1 RDFHVTGVQ
10 TCALP
15 IFYLKSD
22 EEIDLIKA
30 SAQVLGKA
38 HGEVAKWIKPGVST
52 AQLDKIAESFIRD
65 HGGIPSFKG
74 FGGSGR
80 IPAFPGSLCISVNE
94 EIGRAHV

>member
-1 RDFHVTGVQ
+1 M
-10 TCALP
+10 
-15 IFYLKSD
+15 IYLKSD

-74 FGGSGR
+74 FGARGEYRRFRVLFVFRSTR
-80 IPAFPGSLCISVNE
+80 
-94 EIGRAHV
+94 